1 MPTSCPK
8 CSQKLPEV
16 ETMKFRYCP
25 HCGAEIAA
33 APEKLDPD
41 MLTIPPDMS
50 KQQSQQGAAVLS
62 PQPDENVAA
71 TQSFNDQTVEPRPII
86 KPPDTP
92 PPSSFF
98 RTRPEIKEPPAPDV
112 KQAPRTK
119 SRKNTIIVILILL
132 IVVILIM
139 GGIFTF

>member
-1 MPTSCPK
+1 
-8 CSQKLPEV
+8 V
-16 ETMKFRYCP
+16 ETLKYRYCP
-25 HCGAEIAA
+25 HCGAEITA
-33 APEKLDPD
+33 APAKFDTA

-50 KQQSQQGAAVLS
+50 GQQSQKRAAVSS

-71 TQSFNDQTVEPRPII
+71 TKSFNDQTVEPQPVVKPSRPII

-98 RTRPEIKEPPAPDV
+98 RTRPEVKEPPAPDV
-112 KQAPRTK
+112 KQAPQMK

-139 GGIFTF
+139 GGVFTF